1 MSAEHDRSAL
11 KIAVVGPCASG
22 KSTLVQALEKQGYH
36 ARQIA
41 QEHSYVPDMWEV
53 MTQPDILIY
62 LDASYDTCTKRKNL
76 DWTPVE
82 YQVQVERLAYARQ
95 RCDLYI
101 DSEEATPEQVA
112 SMVME
117 FLNSAE

>member
-1 MSAEHDRSAL
+1 MSAEHDRSVL

-22 KSTLVQALEKQGYH
+22 KSTLVKALEKQGYH

-62 LDASYDTCTKRKNL
+62 LDASYGTCTKRKNL
-76 DWTPVE
+76 DWTPAE
-82 YQVQVERLAYARQ
+82 YHAQVERLAYARQ

-101 DSEEATPEQVA
+101 DSDEATPEEIADQV
-112 SMVME
+112 MGYIKQR
-117 FLNSAE
+117 

>member
-1 MSAEHDRSAL
+1 MSAESDRSTL

-82 YQVQVERLAYARQ
+82 YQAQVERLAYARKE
-95 RCDLYI
+95 CDLYI
-101 DSEEATPEQVA
+101 QTDSLAP
-112 SMVME
+112 
-117 FLNSAE
+117 AEIADEVIRLLKGP